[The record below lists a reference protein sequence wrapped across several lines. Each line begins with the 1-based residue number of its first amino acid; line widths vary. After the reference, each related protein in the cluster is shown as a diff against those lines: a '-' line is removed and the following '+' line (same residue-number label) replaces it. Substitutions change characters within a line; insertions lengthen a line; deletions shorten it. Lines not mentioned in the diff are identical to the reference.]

1 MGDTH
6 THTHTHTHT
15 YVYMYACMCRT
26 VLNGS
31 KDGEGFMLLHIAAYF
46 GHLQLAKN
54 LIAMGSRV

>member
-1 MGDTH
+1 
-6 THTHTHTHT
+6 
-15 YVYMYACMCRT
+15 